1 MITGYSPTTV
11 APPTL
16 FGGAV
21 QAERSDGSYWTL
33 EQCKQAYF
41 DYLGGKI
48 EEVREQQESRRYRHG
63 SQWSSKQVDI
73 FNKRKQPIVTYNRI
87 GRKIDSIVGL
97 ADKFKQDPKAV
108 GNTERDEAAA
118 ELANYAIRYVVN
130 GELRDDSFPFIVG
143 TAATDGYSGLEML
156 LVKGDKQD
164 IDIGFA
170 ELDTEDFF
178 YDPTS
183 KRYDFSDAN
192 YMGNAKWYTLERAK
206 DKWPEFADRL
216 DTVSQSGAEFSTNPD
231 NERKWFTTTQ
241 HRTMLRIVEIWYK
254 HRGGWCWALFTGA
267 FKMMEGPSYFYNDK
281 GEQICKFRVFSCYID
296 QDGDRYSYVRNLKGP
311 QDEINQ
317 RRSKGLLELNSR
329 RIKAEEGAL
338 NDVELARA
346 EAVRPDGVVIYN
358 KDYEMEFDDA
368 TRLQNMEGNLKFLE
382 EAKNEIENFGPNP
395 ALIGQGLEYKSGR
408 AISLLQQA
416 GIAELGPL
424 IISYRHWKLDL
435 YRCVWCAI
443 KRYWTGERWIRIV
456 DDEGIAQFVAINQ
469 LQADPM
475 TGIPRM
481 INQIGK
487 LDVNIIFDEGKDEVN
502 MMADAYDTLGAM
514 ATQGANVPP
523 DILIELA
530 PLQASV
536 KRKLLAKLQ
545 PDPQAVQQQQQT
557 QMLAMENAIA
567 QIKKA
572 LSEVQLNLAK
582 AQQAAASTQPDP
594 REMLTREYDR
604 RTHLEAEAIK
614 QSGSM
619 NLENQKH
626 SNKMTEMIAGDTAD
640 HLGHM
645 RTMREKRFDA
655 AAAQPQAG
663 L

>member
-192 YMGNAKWYTLERAK
+192 YMGNAKWYT
-206 DKWPEFADRL
+206 
-216 DTVSQSGAEFSTNPD
+216 
-231 NERKWFTTTQ
+231 
-241 HRTMLRIVEIWYK
+241 

-296 QDGDRYSYVRNLKGP
+296 QDGDRYSYIRNLKGP

-317 RRSKGLLELNSR
+317 RRSKGLHELNSR